1 MCPHRESGRLRAG
14 QNAGR
19 QMDHG
24 GREERSNDPVFRDVG
39 AYVSCRGYVGI
50 LLSVWFK
57 PQIKVAPRIICLFV
71 LDRKISVK
79 DFFVWRLI
87 YAAQYF

>member
-24 GREERSNDPVFRDVG
+24 GREEQSNDPVFRDVG

-50 LLSVWFK
+50 L
-57 PQIKVAPRIICLFV
+57 
-71 LDRKISVK
+71 
-79 DFFVWRLI
+79 
-87 YAAQYF
+87 

>member
-50 LLSVWFK
+50 PQGHRVIPMKQGGTADKLFYSSLTEEIILSRAIFYS
-57 PQIKVAPRIICLFV
+57 PLT
-71 LDRKISVK
+71 DT
-79 DFFVWRLI
+79 D
-87 YAAQYF
+87 